1 MFVQRLVTGPYQT
14 NCYLLGDEE
23 TQSAG
28 IVDPGNDSD
37 LIISEIERYGVR
49 PIAMLF
55 THTHWDHITAAGPL
69 AVRYP
74 DLEVLVSEEDAP
86 YLGKS
91 GYEKVRRVCFDRR
104 FLALYDEDLKLLPE
118 PTGFLVDG
126 QILED
131 SKLTV
136 IKTPGHT
143 PGGVSFYHED
153 GQFVLTGDTLFAG
166 SIGRTDLGGGSMKEL
181 LASCRRL
188 LALDGQTQVLP
199 GHGPTSTIEDERS
212 NPFLIH

>member
-23 TQSAG
+23 TQSAW

-37 LIISEIERYGVR
+37 LIISEIERFKVT
-49 PIAMLF
+49 PVALLF
-55 THTHWDHITAAGPL
+55 THTHWDHITAAGAL
-69 AVRYP
+69 AARYP
-74 DLEVLVSEEDAP
+74 GLEVLVSEEDAP
-86 YLGKS
+86 LLGLG
-91 GYEKVRRVCFDRR
+91 GYEKIRQLCFDRR
-104 FLALYDEDLKLLPE
+104 FLALYDEELKRLPE
-118 PTGFLVDG
+118 PTGFLVDN
-126 QILED
+126 QVLDD

-143 PGGVSFYHED
+143 KGGLCFYHEA

-166 SIGRTDLGGGSMKEL
+166 SIGRTDLGGGSMTDL

-199 GHGPTSTIEDERS
+199 GHGPTSTIEEQRS
-212 NPFLIH
+212 NPYLI